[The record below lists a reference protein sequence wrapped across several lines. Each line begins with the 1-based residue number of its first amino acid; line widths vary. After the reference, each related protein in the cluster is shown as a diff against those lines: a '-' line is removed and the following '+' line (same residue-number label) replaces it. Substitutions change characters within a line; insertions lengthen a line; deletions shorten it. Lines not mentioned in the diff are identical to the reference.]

1 MYLFLWTLQYFHQ
14 LNQDYPV
21 NKMLKNNYGDE
32 IEKQRKLDLLQ
43 YQYKE
48 IKAANL
54 KNGEDEQLEEKRKII
69 MSSEKVAEALNIVS
83 NNLEGNIIDV
93 INDSIRALEKIEDV
107 NSKYSEKLVEM
118 KNIYYE
124 VQEVARDIS
133 SMKEDIYFDERE
145 RNEIE
150 ERLDEIYSLKKKY
163 GNTIEKILDY
173 KEELEKEIDRIENLD
188 EENRKT
194 KEKIEKIVSTME
206 ELCKQIEE
214 LRANINIKKPT
225 GSICDK
231 GFKFNLPCLRGV
243 SSPNLSATNACANS

>member
-1 MYLFLWTLQYFHQ
+1 
-14 LNQDYPV
+14 
-21 NKMLKNNYGDE
+21 
-32 IEKQRKLDLLQ
+32 
-43 YQYKE
+43 
-48 IKAANL
+48 
-54 KNGEDEQLEEKRKII
+54 
-69 MSSEKVAEALNIVS
+69 
-83 NNLEGNIIDV
+83 
-93 INDSIRALEKIEDV
+93 
-107 NSKYSEKLVEM
+107 M

-194 KEKIEKIVSTME
+194 KEKIEKIVASME
-206 ELCKQIEE
+206 ELCKQMEE
-214 LRANINIKKPT
+214 LRKKNSKILNEKINEELVQLEMK
-225 GSICDK
+225 
-231 GFKFNLPCLRGV
+231 
-243 SSPNLSATNACANS
+243 NARSMQK

>member
-1 MYLFLWTLQYFHQ
+1 
-14 LNQDYPV
+14 
-21 NKMLKNNYGDE
+21 
-32 IEKQRKLDLLQ
+32 
-43 YQYKE
+43 
-48 IKAANL
+48 
-54 KNGEDEQLEEKRKII
+54 
-69 MSSEKVAEALNIVS
+69 MSSEKVAEASNIVS

-93 INDSIRALEKIEDV
+93 VNDSIRALEKIEDV

-188 EENRKT
+188 EENRKNR
-194 KEKIEKIVSTME
+194 KNSIHNGRTM
-206 ELCKQIEE
+206 
-214 LRANINIKKPT
+214 
-225 GSICDK
+225 
-231 GFKFNLPCLRGV
+231 
-243 SSPNLSATNACANS
+243 

>member
-1 MYLFLWTLQYFHQ
+1 
-14 LNQDYPV
+14 
-21 NKMLKNNYGDE
+21 MLKNNYGDE

-118 KNIYYE
+118 KNI
-124 VQEVARDIS
+124 
-133 SMKEDIYFDERE
+133 
-145 RNEIE
+145 
-150 ERLDEIYSLKKKY
+150 
-163 GNTIEKILDY
+163 
-173 KEELEKEIDRIENLD
+173 
-188 EENRKT
+188 
-194 KEKIEKIVSTME
+194 
-206 ELCKQIEE
+206 
-214 LRANINIKKPT
+214 
-225 GSICDK
+225 
-231 GFKFNLPCLRGV
+231 
-243 SSPNLSATNACANS
+243 

>member
-1 MYLFLWTLQYFHQ
+1 
-14 LNQDYPV
+14 
-21 NKMLKNNYGDE
+21 MLKNNYGDE

-194 KEKIEKIVSTME
+194 KEKIEK
-206 ELCKQIEE
+206 
-214 LRANINIKKPT
+214 
-225 GSICDK
+225 
-231 GFKFNLPCLRGV
+231 
-243 SSPNLSATNACANS
+243 